1 MHSYPKYL
9 NSGTKAQTSVHSMLD
24 PLVIMKLFQTKN
36 LWPMLLNFK
45 LNRQLA
51 DAQQIVC
58 DALNNNFYIT
68 ELSAAQNIAIW
79 AHSDDQGN
87 FTELL
92 QLCYEDKPSLKTWLA
107 KWNNCTSDTIQKDIL
122 QIHAR

>member
-68 ELSAAQNIAIW
+68 ELSAAQNIAI
-79 AHSDDQGN
+79 
-87 FTELL
+87 
-92 QLCYEDKPSLKTWLA
+92 
-107 KWNNCTSDTIQKDIL
+107 
-122 QIHAR
+122 